1 MGATKK
7 TVGTYFWTSNFLPQ
21 HPRALRTN
29 FLDSGTMYSI
39 TYCMGNLFMVF
50 KSRASTQEIISSIT
64 KTGCLCET
72 VVVLE
77 MISWGSALGI
87 YNRTPNNSLIAGLVS
102 TRHKIVLNAYI
113 RTSTGTYVQGGSV
126 VIVMHWLGRRRRS
139 SDDGIFIFDFFWVL
153 IISGHT
159 TVLEACGAGADET
172 KVSSLHIQWWKG
184 TYKTETNEFGPN
196 YNTDW
201 IVLLDDHERTAG

>member
-102 TRHKIVLNAYI
+102 TRHKDRIKSLYTYKYRYI
-113 RTSTGTYVQGGSV
+113 RTRWFRSDSDALVRKKTTQQWWRDFYFWLFLSFDHLRSYYSTGGMWGGCG
-126 VIVMHWLGRRRRS
+126 W
-139 SDDGIFIFDFFWVL
+139 DEGIQPAYTMV
-153 IISGHT
+153 
-159 TVLEACGAGADET
+159 
-172 KVSSLHIQWWKG
+172 
-184 TYKTETNEFGPN
+184 
-196 YNTDW
+196 
-201 IVLLDDHERTAG
+201 ERDLQDRN